1 MSKITIEAVT
11 SAEKRIKE
19 YLEQNASE
27 VLIAK
32 INRGVPTVKDG
43 KVLISR
49 KSFADFMRYA
59 TDEARKIAE
68 QGATCA
74 CIEDDV
80 VFGWAIHYF
89 EEDSIEGKLYNPDG
103 TEYAPSKKE
112 APKKKTAKATP
123 KKEETPQEAP
133 KEIPIKEES
142 TPTPPKVETIPIIK
156 KKKNQQVSADQ
167 ITLFDF

>member
-1 MSKITIEAVT
+1 
-11 SAEKRIKE
+11 
-19 YLEQNASE
+19 
-27 VLIAK
+27 
-32 INRGVPTVKDG
+32 
-43 KVLISR
+43 
-49 KSFADFMRYA
+49 MRYA

-103 TEYAPSKKE
+103 TEYAPQKKE
-112 APKKKTAKATP
+112 APKKTATKSPKKKETP
-123 KKEETPQEAP
+123 KEVPEET
-133 KEIPIKEES
+133 PIKEES
-142 TPTPPKVETIPIIK
+142 TPQPPKVETIPIIK
-156 KKKNQQVSADQ
+156 KKSKQQVSADQ

>member
-89 EEDSIEGKLYNPDG
+89 EEDSIEGKLYNADG
-103 TEYAPSKKE
+103 TEYAPQKKE
-112 APKKKTAKATP
+112 APKKTATKSQKKKETP
-123 KKEETPQEAP
+123 KET
-133 KEIPIKEES
+133 PIKEES

-156 KKKNQQVSADQ
+156 KKSKQQVSADQ

>member
-1 MSKITIEAVT
+1 MSKITIETKTA
-11 SAEKRIKE
+11 AEQRIKE

-32 INRGVPTVKDG
+32 INRGVPIVKDG
-43 KVLISR
+43 KVLMSK
-49 KSFADFMRYA
+49 KSFSGFMQYA
-59 TDEARKIAE
+59 TEEARKVAE
-68 QGATCA
+68 QGARCA

-89 EEDSIEGKLYNPDG
+89 EEDSIEGKLYNADG
-103 TEYAPSKKE
+103 TEYAPPKKE
-112 APKKKTAKATP
+112 APKKKAEAKSP
-123 KKEETPQEAP
+123 KKETP
-133 KEIPIKEES
+133 KETPIKEES

-156 KKKNQQVSADQ
+156 KKPTQKICTDQ